1 MRVSRS
7 IAAAA
12 LATVALATTACGGS
26 STTPADTAT
35 GSNAASGQASTA
47 AGDSA
52 AKQGG
57 EITIRGCTPENPLIG
72 SNTTEVCGGN
82 VLDAVTAKLVR
93 YNSETAEPENDI
105 AESIETTD
113 NKVFT
118 VKIKPDYKFSDGTQV
133 KAKNFVDAWN
143 YAAYAP
149 NGQQNGYFFEPVAG
163 YADLQCADEEC
174 KTKPKTDKL
183 SGLKVVDDTT
193 FTITTSEEV
202 SNLPVRLGYTAFS
215 PQPDSFFTDPKADAF
230 GKQPVGAGPFKV
242 TSNTATEIVLQKN
255 ADYSGEFKPNVDK
268 VTYRIYNDAAAAYAD
283 LMADQIDFTDIIPAD
298 QLANDQW
305 KTTLGAD
312 RTQVRDSGVIQ
323 VLTFS
328 PDDEQLKGKP
338 ELRKAISRAI
348 DRETITK
355 QVFNGTRTPASGWVA
370 PVVDGYKAGSCGDSC
385 TFDKAA
391 AKTAYEAAGG
401 YKGTFQ
407 ISVNGDGG
415 HKLWADAVCNQLKQ
429 NLGMDCQVNTTP
441 DFKTLRTQI
450 KAGELKGSFRG
461 GWQMDYPSIENFLTP
476 IYTKGA
482 ASNDAKYDNPAFDA
496 KLKEA
501 AAAKSTEE
509 ANTQYQ
515 EAEAML
521 AEELPTSPL
530 WSAATPVAWSTKVSN
545 VKVTPFGTLDLS
557 AISVK

>member
-7 IAAAA
+7 LAAAA
-12 LATVALATTACGGS
+12 MATVAFAATACGGS
-26 STTPADTAT
+26 SSTP
-35 GSNAASGQASTA
+35 AASGSGSGDA
-47 AGDSA
+47 AATKD
-52 AKQGG
+52 GG
-57 EITIRGCTPENPLIG
+57 AIIIRGCTPENPLLG

-82 VLDAVTAKLVR
+82 VVDAVTAKLVR
-93 YNSETAEPENDI
+93 YNSETAAPENDI
-105 AESIETTD
+105 AESIETKD

-118 VKIKPDYKFSDGTQV
+118 VKIKPGYKFSDGTEV

-143 YAAYAP
+143 YAAYMP

-163 YADLQCADEEC
+163 YADLQCSDEEC
-174 KTKPKTDKL
+174 KTKPKADKL
-183 SGLKVVDDTT
+183 SGLKVVDDHT
-193 FTITTSEEV
+193 FTITTSEPV

-215 PQPDSFFTDPKADAF
+215 PQPDTFFTDPKSESF
-230 GKQPVGAGPFKV
+230 GKQPIGAGPFKV
-242 TSNTATEIVLQKN
+242 TSNTATEIVLEKN
-255 ADYSGEFKPNVDK
+255 PEYAGSFKPHVDK

-283 LMADQIDFTDIIPAD
+283 LMADQIDFTDIIPSD

-305 KTTLGAD
+305 KNTLGAD
-312 RTQVRDSGVIQ
+312 RTQVRDSGVMQ

-328 PDDEQLKGKP
+328 PADEQLKGKP
-338 ELRKAISRAI
+338 ELRKAIARAI
-348 DRETITK
+348 DRESITK
-355 QVFNGTRTPASGWVA
+355 QVFNGTRTPASSWVA
-370 PVVDGYKAGSCGDSC
+370 PVVDGYKAGACGDSC
-385 TFDKAA
+385 TFDAAA

-415 HKLWADAVCNQLKQ
+415 HKLWADAVCNQLKA
-429 NLGMDCQVNTTP
+429 NLGMDCQVNITP

-450 KAGELKGSFRG
+450 KAGELKGGFRG

-476 IYTKGA
+476 IYAKGA

-496 KLKEA
+496 KLKQA
-501 AAAKSTEE
+501 AAATTPEE
-509 ANTQYQ
+509 ANKLYQ

-521 AEELPTSPL
+521 ATDLPTAPL
-530 WSAATPVAWSTKVSN
+530 WSAATPVAWSTKVTN

-557 AISVK
+557 AISTK